1 MRFKAEVRQF
11 MTDYYNWRKKKDV
24 TISILRTHIR
34 EQDSR
39 IDDLMNRLLA
49 RDLPELKTFTMPRIE
64 PLNDEDYVPEEDEGL
79 AGEIVMLPQK

>member
-1 MRFKAEVRQF
+1 MGFRKEVRQF
-11 MTDYYNWRKKKDV
+11 MTDYYNWRKKKDI

-49 RDLPELKTFTMPRIE
+49 RDLPELKTFTFPDE
-64 PLNDEDYVPEEDEGL
+64 LKASTEEYKADEDEALVGDIVFIPE
-79 AGEIVMLPQK
+79 K

>member
-1 MRFKAEVRQF
+1 MGFKKEMRQF
-11 MTDYYNWRKKKDV
+11 VKDYYNWRKKKDV

-49 RDLPELKTFTMPRIE
+49 RDLPELKTFTFPDE
-64 PLNDEDYVPEEDEGL
+64 LKASTEAYNADEDEALIGETVFIPE
-79 AGEIVMLPQK
+79 K